1 MSSIEV
7 RSLTPAVGAEIQG
20 VDLRAPLSRAP
31 LSEEEIRRIEEAL
44 RDHLVV
50 FFRDQDI
57 TKAQHIAVADYY
69 ERRVMHRVT
78 IAGDKPY

>member
-7 RSLTPAVGAEIQG
+7 RSLTPAVGAEIHG
-20 VDLRAPLSRAP
+20 VDLRAP